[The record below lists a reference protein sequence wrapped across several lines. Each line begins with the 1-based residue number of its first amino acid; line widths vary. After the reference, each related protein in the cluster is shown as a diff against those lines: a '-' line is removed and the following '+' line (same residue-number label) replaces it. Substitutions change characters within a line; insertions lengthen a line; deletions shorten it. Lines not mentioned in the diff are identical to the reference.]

1 VTVLPVYNNVLG
13 IIDTLSTTQDNDSNL
28 IHSGIRNIV
37 AALVTIFIKVKRYL
51 AVLVRSHGGSLL
63 KGLAIKVNSR
73 MRLMKDALKHIQG
86 GTIKG
91 IGIGIGSVRIDPI
104 ESVMSSDT
112 VISSIG
118 SVMDIK
124 LGVGEISTLERD
136 DRASIMDELSMQDI
150 RIRAATTLIDRI
162 ICCFANRSHGQ
173 GIVVK
178 EDKAMKGRANR
189 IVASEEVV
197 ELMWNLLKWRERDLA
212 LIAAHAKLGIDVR
225 GT

>member
-1 VTVLPVYNNVLG
+1 MTVLPVHDNVLG
-13 IIDTLSTTQDNDSNL
+13 MIDPLFTTQDNDSNL

-37 AALVTIFIKVKRYL
+37 TALVTIFIKVKRYL
-51 AVLVRSHGGSLL
+51 TVLVRSHGDSLI

-73 MRLMKDALKHIQG
+73 MRLMEDALKHVQG
-86 GTIKG
+86 DTVKG

-124 LGVGEISTLERD
+124 LGVGEISTLERN

-162 ICCFANRSHGQ
+162 ISCFANRSHG
-173 GIVVK
+173 
-178 EDKAMKGRANR
+178 
-189 IVASEEVV
+189 
-197 ELMWNLLKWRERDLA
+197 
-212 LIAAHAKLGIDVR
+212 
-225 GT
+225 